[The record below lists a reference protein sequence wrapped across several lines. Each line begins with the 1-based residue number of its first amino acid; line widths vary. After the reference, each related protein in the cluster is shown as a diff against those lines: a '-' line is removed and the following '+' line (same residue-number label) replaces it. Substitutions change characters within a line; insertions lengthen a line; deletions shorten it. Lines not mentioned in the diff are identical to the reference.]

1 MFIVFSEKAVDLY
14 SYLLLEK
21 VVKLCELSSFVKL
34 TQQTFKNQINKVKNA
49 SELTRLKKVLQ

>member
-14 SYLLLEK
+14 SYLHLEK

-49 SELTRLKKVLQ
+49 SELTCLKKVLQ